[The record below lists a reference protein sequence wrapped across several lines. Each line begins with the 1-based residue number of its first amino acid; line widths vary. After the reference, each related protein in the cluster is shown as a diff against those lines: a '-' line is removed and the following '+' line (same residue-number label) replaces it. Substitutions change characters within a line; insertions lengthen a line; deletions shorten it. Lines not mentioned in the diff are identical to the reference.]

1 MKHLVP
7 FARMA
12 ALALLLPLAARAQTG
27 VTIGATTAPDA
38 SAALDIISSSKGVL
52 LPRVAAAAAISSPAA
67 GLLVYQTGSPA
78 GFYYNAGTAGTPS
91 WQQLAT
97 AAGAASTA
105 SNGLTKTGQNVALGG
120 SLTGATTIGLGSHNL
135 LLSASTGRLGLGTS
149 TPLSLLSLGQAAA
162 QANTPG
168 QALGELSFV
177 GFNRSTTS
185 AGILAQSPGWDDASH
200 LLFKTSAGGA
210 NATERLRIE
219 ADGDVGIGT
228 STPTQRLDVEGGIL
242 ARGNG
247 LISNQ
252 GAHLQWNR
260 SNGGGET
267 WLLNQ
272 RGGGAGGLAFGASDN
287 VSSGSNTITEWG
299 RFDNNGH
306 LRLGTSGTFVANTA
320 GPALEWAGPSFNT
333 DPVGLYRH
341 NATAASTELRVV
353 VGDDATTSGADAD
366 RFVVGTASAGLGQLT
381 TGAFTPQ
388 LTVQGNGNVG
398 IGTGLP
404 GHKLEVNGNALINTA
419 YDLLLRDT
427 NAGLG
432 WYGTGKLW
440 NGVAGL
446 DGPTLYGY
454 SGGLLGTNQGGT
466 RSTALMW
473 NGSGQIGLGTTA
485 PVASAQVEIS
495 STTRGFLPPR
505 LTAAQRDNIGSP
517 AEGLTVFN
525 LDTDRLNTWNG
536 TAWTEYIAG
545 TTAAPLAA
553 VSYSYTGG
561 VQTYTVPA
569 GMTLLRVTAVG
580 AAGGFN
586 SSNSF
591 AGGQGGSV
599 TATIPVTPGEVLS
612 IYVGGKGG
620 DHTSGSVGAAAGYN
634 GGGQGFAR
642 FSTGGGGAT
651 DIRRGNSLADRLV
664 VAGAGGGSGSNAR
677 AGAGG
682 NPGNAG
688 NSFNGGGGGQGG
700 TQAGG
705 GAGGTGN
712 WTGSPGTLG
721 QGGNAA
727 VTGPSSTDNGTGAG
741 GGGYYGGGGGGLGP
755 GGVGNGGGGGGS
767 SWATPAATGVSYTTG
782 GNTGHGSM
790 TLVAMAQPAPAF
802 DGGNLVNVA
811 GTWSENGS
819 NVYRNSGKV
828 GIGTSSPSALLD
840 VQGSGDVGNNDF
852 AFFRN
857 FGNSANSGF
866 SGGNGNDVS
875 IRASSAIMA
884 AEFYATSDRRLKTV
898 LGRSNNAT
906 DLALLNKL
914 RITDYTMRD
923 RAAFGD
929 RTFKK
934 VIAQEVEA
942 VLPQA
947 VTRQTGFLPDVYALA
962 TAVQPLGDS
971 LLVITLPAGLP
982 GAATAG
988 QRLKLIGEAKQVLA
1002 TVARPAAAGARMLT
1016 VRRAQALAG
1025 AEVFVYGLEHADVR
1039 AVDYEAL
1046 SMLNVSATQEL
1057 ARQLA
1062 ALQARAATADA
1073 QAAAAASELQA
1084 VKAQATQTTA
1094 TLDSLAQ
1101 RLRMLE
1107 ASGGQASK

>member
-1 MKHLVP
+1 MKHLLP
-7 FARMA
+7 LARA
-12 ALALLLPLAARAQTG
+12 TALALLLPLAARAQTG
-27 VTIGATTAPDA
+27 VTIGATTAPDV
-38 SAALDIISSSKGVL
+38 SAALDIISTTKGVL
-52 LPRVAAAAAISSPAA
+52 LPRVASAAALATPAA
-67 GLLVYQTGSPA
+67 GLLVYQTGGIA
-78 GFYYNAGTAGTPS
+78 GFYYNAGSSGTPS
-91 WQQLAT
+91 WQQIAT
-97 AAGAASTA
+97 AAGTVATA
-105 SNGLTKTGQNVALGG
+105 SNGLTKTGPNVALGG
-120 SLTGATTIGLGSHNL
+120 SLTGATTIGLGANNL
-135 LLSASTGRLGLGTS
+135 LLTTSTGRVGLGTS
-149 TPLSLLSLGQAAA
+149 TPLSLLSLGQAVT
-162 QANTPG
+162 QANNPG
-168 QALGELSFV
+168 QTIGELSFV

-185 AGILAQSPGWDDASH
+185 ATIHALSPGWDDASH
-200 LLFKTSAGGA
+200 LVFKTSAGGA

-228 STPTQRLDVEGGIL
+228 STPTQRLDVDGGIL

-272 RGGGAGGLAFGASDN
+272 RGLGGGGLVFGASDA
-287 VSSGSNTITEWG
+287 VSTGSNTITEWA
-299 RFDNNGH
+299 RFDNIGQ
-306 LRLGTSGTFVANTA
+306 LGLGTSGPATTLDVRTTDASAAITVGKTDATA
-320 GPALEWAGPSFNT
+320 GALYFGNGNHGIRRNYNGGGN
-333 DPVGLYRH
+333 DVGFF
-341 NATAASTELRVV
+341 
-353 VGDDATTSGADAD
+353 TTSGNLYLSAA
-366 RFVVGTASAGLGQLT
+366 GNAST
-381 TGAFTPQ
+381 TQVA
-388 LTVQGNGNVG
+388 LLSNGNLG
-398 IGTGLP
+398 IGTATP
-404 GHKLEVNGNALINTA
+404 GQKLEVNGNALINTA

-432 WYGTGKLW
+432 WYGAGKLW
-440 NGVAGL
+440 NSVAGL

-473 NGSGQIGLGTTA
+473 NTSGQIGLGTTA

-525 LDTDRLNTWNG
+525 TDTDRLNTWNG

-553 VSYSYTGG
+553 VSYGYTGG

-569 GMTLLRVTAVG
+569 GMTLLKVTAVG
-580 AAGGFN
+580 AAGGNN

-599 TATIPVTPGEVLS
+599 TATIPVTPGEVLN
-612 IYVGGKGG
+612 IYVGGQGG
-620 DHTSGSVGAAAGYN
+620 SSFSGSVGAAAGYN

-682 NPGNAG
+682 NPGNGG

-700 TQAGG
+700 TQGGG

-721 QGGNAA
+721 QGGNAG
-727 VTGPSSTDNGTGAG
+727 VTGPSNTDNGCGAG
-741 GGGYYGGGGGGLGP
+741 GGGYYGGGGGGLGS

-767 SWATPAATGVSYTTG
+767 SWATPDATGVSYTTG

-840 VQGSGDVGNNDF
+840 VQGTGDVGNNDF
-852 AFFRN
+852 AFYRN
-857 FGNSANSGF
+857 LSNSPNSGY

-875 IRASSAIMA
+875 IRASGPVMA
-884 AEFYATSDRRLKTV
+884 SEFYATSDLRLKTV
-898 LGRSNNAT
+898 LGRSDNAT
-906 DLALLNKL
+906 DLALLNEL

-923 RAAFGD
+923 RVAFGE
-929 RTFKK
+929 RAFKK

-947 VTRQTGFLPDVYALA
+947 VTKQTGFLPDIYAPA
-962 TAVQPLGDS
+962 TAVQTLGDS
-971 LLVITLPAGLP
+971 LLVISLPAGLP
-982 GAATAG
+982 SAATAG
-988 QRLKLIGEAKQVLA
+988 QRLRLIGAAKQVLA
-1002 TVARPAAAGARMLT
+1002 TVAHPAAAGARHLT

-1025 AEVFVYGLEHADVR
+1025 GAVFVYGLEHADVR

-1057 ARQLA
+1057 ARQMA
-1062 ALQARAATADA
+1062 ALQARAAAADA

-1094 TLDSLAQ
+1094 TLESLAQ
-1101 RLRMLE
+1101 RLRTLE
-1107 ASGGQASK
+1107 AGGAQSSK